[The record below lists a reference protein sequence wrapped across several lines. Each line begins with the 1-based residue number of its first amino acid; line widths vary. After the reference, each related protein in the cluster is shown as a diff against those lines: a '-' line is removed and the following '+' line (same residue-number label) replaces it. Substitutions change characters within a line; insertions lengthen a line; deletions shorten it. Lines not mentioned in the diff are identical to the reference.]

1 MDKEELFQ
9 KRLLDLAK
17 TAFQRDIVTFTGFL
31 SLNELHMVNSLNKSS
46 LGISLET
53 FGGYEFAERQIAAF
67 IPDALS
73 YDWNYP
79 LACIKIAAKGSK
91 FTRQLTH
98 RDYLGALVNLGI
110 DRQTLGDILVK
121 EDGAYVF
128 CLDRMAAFL
137 EDNLAFVARTAVTVR
152 EITSPGELPTQS
164 FSEIRGTVAS
174 VRLDSVIATAFKT
187 SRSSMNQEIQA
198 GKVFVNGKMITS
210 NGYHLKEKD
219 IVSVRGQGKFQFLEV
234 ASQTK
239 KGRFTIVVNRYI

>member
-1 MDKEELFQ
+1 MADN
-9 KRLLDLAK
+9 
-17 TAFQRDIVTFTGFL
+17 AFQRGIVTFTGFL
-31 SLNELHMVNSLNKSS
+31 SLNELHMVNSLNTRS
-46 LGISLET
+46 LGVSRAT

-79 LACIKIAAKGSK
+79 LTCIRIVSRGNK
-91 FTRQLTH
+91 FTRALTH

-110 DRQTLGDILVK
+110 DRQTLGDILVR

-128 CLDRMAAFL
+128 CLERMVSFI
-137 EDNLAFVARTAVTVR
+137 EENLSSVARTAVTVR
-152 EITSPGELPTQS
+152 EITAAEELPAQR
-164 FSEIRGTVAS
+164 FKEIRGTVAS
-174 VRLDSVIATAFKT
+174 VRLDSVIATAFKA

-198 GKVFVNGKMITS
+198 QRVFVNGKMVTS

-219 IVSVRGQGKFQFLEV
+219 IISVRGQGKFQFLEV
-234 ASQTK
+234 LSQTK